1 MNTKRLLLLV
11 AICSVIYLVF
21 EGKFISQSH
30 EHYEIAKSL
39 HEERAKLLDYSD
51 RLLNLQEW
59 ISKNAYENKKNIAQ
73 NLQNQEIQQL
83 DKAKWL
89 AIYMI
94 LVGILYTLFILLLYR
109 KRNLKLGVFISA
121 TMVGLTCLCSGVLFP
136 MMEIEAYKTN
146 LTVKAKVTPIETEE
160 YLRSKQ
166 MLDSMDTKINGQMD
180 SVTSKT
186 QQELNGIDQQLLE
199 LKKTL
204 ISTANLVDLLPN
216 MGGNSTDQ
224 LRNISEKIPTTQ
236 GLVMPVI
243 NDIKRNLKELKQE
256 FRDNLIRQSDEL
268 ASHTYGIHQV
278 FPDKTYF
285 YYQQKSI
292 LEVIHRLWEEK
303 NYTVALALALFSIF
317 FPVLKILLSILIAVF
332 PKIIQYV
339 PIKILSITAK
349 WSMADVFVA
358 SSFLTYMSFSNLNVG
373 VEMQTKFGNGL
384 YFFLSYAVLSIFLS
398 AILSNL
404 IKKRTEK
411 E

>member
-1 MNTKRLLLLV
+1 MKRKKLLFLAL
-11 AICSVIYLVF
+11 ICTLIYLGF
-21 EGKFISQSH
+21 EAKFIGQSN
-30 EHYEIAKSL
+30 EHYEMAKSL

-59 ISKNAYENKKNIAQ
+59 ISKKAYANKKNIAQ
-73 NLQNQEIQQL
+73 SLQNQEIQQL
-83 DKAKWL
+83 DKAKWQ
-89 AIYMI
+89 AMYMI
-94 LVGILYTLFILLLYR
+94 LAGAIYTLFILLLYR
-109 KRNLKLGVFISA
+109 KRNLNLGIFISA

-146 LTVKAKVTPIETEE
+146 LTVKAKVKPIETDE
-160 YLRSKQ
+160 YLRGKQ
-166 MLDSMDTKINGQMD
+166 MLDSMDAKINGQMD
-180 SVTSKT
+180 SVTTKT
-186 QQELNGIDQQLLE
+186 QKELNGIDQQLLE

-204 ISTANLVDLLPN
+204 IATADLVDLLPN

-236 GLVMPVI
+236 GLVMPVMD
-243 NDIKRNLKELKQE
+243 DIKSKLKEMKHD
-256 FRDNLIRQSDEL
+256 FRENLIQQSDEI
-268 ASHTYGIHQV
+268 ASHAYGIHQV

-292 LEVIHRLWEEK
+292 LEVISRLWEEK

-317 FPVLKILLSILIAVF
+317 FPVLKILMSILIAIF
-332 PKIIQYV
+332 PKITQYV

-373 VEMQTKFGNGL
+373 VEMHTQVGNGL
-384 YFFLSYAVLSIFLS
+384 YFFLGYAVLSILLS
-398 AILSNL
+398 AMLSNL

>member
-1 MNTKRLLLLV
+1 MKTKQLLFLAL
-11 AICSVIYLVF
+11 ICTLIYLGF
-21 EGKFISQSH
+21 EAKFISQSH

-59 ISKNAYENKKNIAQ
+59 ISKKAYANKKNIAQ
-73 NLQNQEIQQL
+73 SLQNQEIQQL
-83 DKAKWL
+83 DKAKWQ
-89 AIYMI
+89 AMYMI
-94 LVGILYTLFILLLYR
+94 LAGAIYTLFILLLYR
-109 KRNLKLGVFISA
+109 KRNLNLGIFISA

-146 LTVKAKVTPIETEE
+146 LTVKAKVKPIETDE
-160 YLRSKQ
+160 YLRGKQ
-166 MLDSMDTKINGQMD
+166 LLDSMDAKINGQMD
-180 SVTSKT
+180 SVTTKT
-186 QQELNGIDQQLLE
+186 QKELNVIDQQLLE

-204 ISTANLVDLLPN
+204 IATADLVDLLPN

-236 GLVMPVI
+236 GLVMPVVH
-243 NDIKRNLKELKQE
+243 DIKGKLNEMKHDFRN
-256 FRDNLIRQSDEL
+256 NLIQQSDEI

-285 YYQQKSI
+285 YFQQKSI
-292 LEVIHRLWEEK
+292 LEVISRLWEEK
-303 NYTVALALALFSIF
+303 NYTVALALGLFSIF
-317 FPVLKILLSILIAVF
+317 FPVLKILMSILIAIF
-332 PKIIQYV
+332 PKITQYV

-373 VEMQTKFGNGL
+373 VEMHTKVGNGL
-384 YFFLSYAVLSIFLS
+384 YFFLSYAVLSILLS
-398 AILSNL
+398 AMLSSL